1 MALLTLPG
9 VCHGAAA
16 NLHGRA
22 RGPPCKSLRRAVY
35 LTLQPELTDRQLAEY
50 GLRRSD
56 YEADL
61 ETIYFDEQTAQ
72 SWQLFQAMQTQW
84 RIGMN
89 GPTGLDYNTL
99 PMLFELYKID
109 NREAALLDL
118 QILEGEYLKEIYK
131 KSK

>member
-1 MALLTLPG
+1 M
-9 VCHGAAA
+9 
-16 NLHGRA
+16 
-22 RGPPCKSLRRAVY
+22 
-35 LTLQPELTDRQLAEY
+35 
-50 GLRRSD
+50 RRSD

-61 ETIYFDEQTAQ
+61 EEIFFDEQTAQ

-99 PMLFELYKID
+99 PMFFELYKID

-118 QILEGEYLKEIYK
+118 QILEGEYLKQIYK
-131 KSK
+131 KSQ

>member
-1 MALLTLPG
+1 MGCQQLPG
-9 VCHGAAA
+9 VCDRNPAS
-16 NLHGRA
+16 LHGGAGWSSR
-22 RGPPCKSLRRAVY
+22 KKLKRAVY

-61 ETIYFDEQTAQ
+61 EEIHFDEETAQ

-109 NREAALLDL
+109 NREAALIDL
-118 QILEGEYLKEIYK
+118 QILEGAYLKEIYK

>member
-1 MALLTLPG
+1 M
-9 VCHGAAA
+9 
-16 NLHGRA
+16 
-22 RGPPCKSLRRAVY
+22 
-35 LTLQPELTDRQLAEY
+35 
-50 GLRRSD
+50 
-56 YEADL
+56 
-61 ETIYFDEQTAQ
+61 IYFDEQTAQ

-99 PMLFELYKID
+99 PLLFDLYKID

>member
-1 MALLTLPG
+1 
-9 VCHGAAA
+9 
-16 NLHGRA
+16 
-22 RGPPCKSLRRAVY
+22 
-35 LTLQPELTDRQLAEY
+35 
-50 GLRRSD
+50 
-56 YEADL
+56 
-61 ETIYFDEQTAQ
+61 
-72 SWQLFQAMQTQW
+72 MQTQW

-99 PMLFELYKID
+99 PMFFELYKID